1 MEYITKFCEFCGS
14 AVMCGND
21 EKAEDVC
28 NCEGAKHRRELLKK
42 QSKLKAAVEMCCG
55 EDCEK
60 YYPLHKPLCEDELD
74 ALYKIVDM
82 ICGELIYSA
91 TITLTDGTS
100 MKLSQYSV
108 KRKATSKR
116 KESV

>member
-1 MEYITKFCEFCGS
+1 MDYITKFCEYCGS
-14 AVMCGND
+14 AVMCGAD

-28 NCEGAKHRRELLKK
+28 NCEMAKHKRELLEK

-55 EDCEK
+55 EDCEE
-60 YYPLHKPLCEDELD
+60 YYPLHKPLREEELG

-82 ICGELIYSA
+82 ICGELIYAA

-100 MKLSQYSV
+100 MKLSQYSIE
-108 KRKATSKR
+108 RKATSKR